1 MVDASVREMFERS
14 VSGCKGGV
22 VSLQRRTEELKEERK
37 TVEGQMDMA
46 RNELKK
52 TQDLLKMLSDSK
64 TVAPHHSSTQR
75 HACSY
80 VVINSVFVP
89 TRASSQA
96 STCRPLR

>member
-1 MVDASVREMFERS
+1 MSSR
-14 VSGCKGGV
+14 KGTV
-22 VSLQRRTEELKEERK
+22 VSLQRRTDELKEERK

-64 TVAPHHSSTQR
+64 MVAPHHSSTQR

-80 VVINSVFVP
+80 VVINGVFVP
-89 TRASSQA
+89 PRASSQA